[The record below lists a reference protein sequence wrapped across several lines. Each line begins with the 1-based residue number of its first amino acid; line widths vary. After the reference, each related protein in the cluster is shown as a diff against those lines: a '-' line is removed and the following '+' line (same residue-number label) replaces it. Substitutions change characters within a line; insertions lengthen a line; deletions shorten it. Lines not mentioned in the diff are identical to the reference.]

1 MKMSIFS
8 VQDHYPDQP
17 RSLGQLYS
25 QVLEQA
31 RRAEQLGYDTFWVA
45 EHHFHEYGAVPNPAV
60 FLAALSQQ
68 TTRLRLGTAISI
80 LTFHNPLTVAENYA
94 LVDQLSQGRLSLGV
108 GSGYLKHEFEGY
120 DVDPATKRERFDENL
135 MLVERL
141 LAGERVSHEGKFN
154 RIHEVR
160 LNVQPLQ
167 QPVPVY
173 VAILRREAAY
183 HVGRQGRR
191 MLFVPYAAVD
201 NLEEIGLMMQ
211 DYRRGLAEAG
221 IEDATGMAAV
231 ALHTHVAET
240 DAQARER
247 AARAFDLYVE
257 TRLYARKQVYDDIIA
272 SGLSLFGSARTVADK
287 LARLADMGLDHV
299 MSLHNFGLMPQDQV
313 LDSMQRLMAEALP
326 LSGVRPASAVPA

>member
-1 MKMSIFS
+1 
-8 VQDHYPDQP
+8 
-17 RSLGQLYS
+17 
-25 QVLEQA
+25 
-31 RRAEQLGYDTFWVA
+31 
-45 EHHFHEYGAVPNPAV
+45 
-60 FLAALSQQ
+60 
-68 TTRLRLGTAISI
+68 
-80 LTFHNPLTVAENYA
+80 
-94 LVDQLSQGRLSLGV
+94 
-108 GSGYLKHEFEGY
+108 
-120 DVDPATKRERFDENL
+120 KRERFDENL

-160 LNVQPLQ
+160 LNVQPVQ

-201 NLEEIGLMMQ
+201 NFEEIGLMMQ

-240 DAQARER
+240 DDEARER
-247 AARAFDLYVE
+247 AARAFDLYVD

-272 SGLSLFGSARTVADK
+272 SGLSLFGSPRTVADK

-299 MSLHNFGLMPQDQV
+299 MSLHN
-313 LDSMQRLMAEALP
+313 
-326 LSGVRPASAVPA
+326 

>member
-1 MKMSIFS
+1 ML
-8 VQDHYPDQP
+8 D
-17 RSLGQLYS
+17 
-25 QVLEQA
+25 QA
-31 RRAEQLGYDTFWVA
+31 RQAERLGYDTFWVA

-68 TTRLRLGTAISI
+68 TRRLRLGTAISI

-120 DVDPATKRERFDENL
+120 DVDPAIKRERFDENL

-141 LAGERVSHEGKFN
+141 LAGERVTHESRHN
-154 RIHEVR
+154 TIREVR
-160 LNVQPLQ
+160 INVQPVQ

-201 NLEEIGLMMQ
+201 SFEEIGLMMQ

-221 IEDATGMAAV
+221 IEDASGMAAV
-231 ALHTHVAET
+231 ALHTHVARPT
-240 DAQARER
+240 RWR
-247 AARAFDLYVE
+247 A
-257 TRLYARKQVYDDIIA
+257 
-272 SGLSLFGSARTVADK
+272 SARPALSTCTWTRVCTRASRSTPTSSPAACRCSVRR
-287 LARLADMGLDHV
+287 ARWPTSWRGWPTWGWT
-299 MSLHNFGLMPQDQV
+299 MS
-313 LDSMQRLMAEALP
+313 
-326 LSGVRPASAVPA
+326 

>member
-1 MKMSIFS
+1 ML
-8 VQDHYPDQP
+8 D
-17 RSLGQLYS
+17 
-25 QVLEQA
+25 QA
-31 RRAEQLGYDTFWVA
+31 RQAERLGYDTFWVA

-68 TTRLRLGTAISI
+68 TRRLRLGTAISI

-120 DVDPATKRERFDENL
+120 DVDPAIKRERFGENL

-141 LAGERVSHEGKFN
+141 LAGERVTHESRHN
-154 RIHEVR
+154 TIREVR
-160 LNVQPLQ
+160 INVQPVQ

-201 NLEEIGLMMQ
+201 SFEEIGLMMQ

-221 IEDATGMAAV
+221 IEDASGMAAV
-231 ALHTHVAET
+231 ALHTHVAPT
-240 DAQARER
+240 DALARER
-247 AARAFDLYVE
+247 AASAFDLYVD
-257 TRLYARKQVYDDIIA
+257 TRLYARKQVYADIIA
-272 SGLSLFGSARTVADK
+272 SGLSLFGSPRTVADK

-299 MSLHNFGLMPQDQV
+299 MSLHNFGLLSQDLV
-313 LDSMQRLMAEALP
+313 LDSMRGLMEEAMP
-326 LSGVRPASAVPA
+326 LSGVASVDAQPA

>member
-8 VQDHYPDQP
+8 VQDHYPSQP
-17 RSLGQLYS
+17 RTLGQLYS

-68 TTRLRLGTAISI
+68 TSRLRLGTAISI

-94 LVDQLSQGRLSLGV
+94 LVDQLSQGRLALGV
-108 GSGYLKHEFEGY
+108 GSGYLKHEFDGY
-120 DVDPATKRERFDENL
+120 GIDPATKRERFDENL

-141 LAGERVSHEGKFN
+141 LHGERVTHEGRFN
-154 RIHEVR
+154 TLHEVR
-160 LNVQPLQ
+160 LNVQPVQ
-167 QPVPVY
+167 DPVPLY

-201 NLEEIGLMMQ
+201 DFEEIGQMMQ

-221 IEDATGMAAV
+221 IEDAAGMAAV
-231 ALHTHVAET
+231 ALHTHVAAT
-240 DAQARER
+240 DEEARRR
-247 AARAFDLYVE
+247 AARAFDLYVD

-272 SGLSLFGSARTVADK
+272 SGLSLFGSPATVAAK

-299 MSLHNFGLMPQDQV
+299 LGLHNFGLMPQDLV
-313 LDSMQRLMAEALP
+313 LDSMQRLMEQAMP
-326 LSGVRPASAVPA
+326 LAGVRAA

>member
-1 MKMSIFS
+1 M
-8 VQDHYPDQP
+8 
-17 RSLGQLYS
+17 
-25 QVLEQA
+25 
-31 RRAEQLGYDTFWVA
+31 
-45 EHHFHEYGAVPNPAV
+45 
-60 FLAALSQQ
+60 AALSQQ
-68 TTRLRLGTAISI
+68 TRRLRLGTAISI

-120 DVDPATKRERFDENL
+120 DVDPAIKRERFDENL

-141 LAGERVSHEGKFN
+141 LAGERVTHESRHN
-154 RIHEVR
+154 TIREVR
-160 LNVQPLQ
+160 INVQPVQ

-201 NLEEIGLMMQ
+201 SFEEIGLMMQ

-221 IEDATGMAAV
+221 IEDASGMAAV
-231 ALHTHVAET
+231 ALHTHVAPT
-240 DAQARER
+240 DALARER
-247 AARAFDLYVE
+247 AANAFDLYVE
-257 TRLYARKQVYDDIIA
+257 TRLYARKQVYADIIA
-272 SGLSLFGSARTVADK
+272 SGLSLFGSPRTVADK

-299 MSLHNFGLMPQDQV
+299 MSLHNFGLLSQDQV
-313 LDSMQRLMAEALP
+313 LDSMRGLMEEAMP
-326 LSGVRPASAVPA
+326 LSGVASSAAQPA

>member
-8 VQDHYPDQP
+8 VQDHYPDHS
-17 RSLGQLYS
+17 RSLGQLYR

-31 RRAEQLGYDTFWVA
+31 RQAENLGYDTFWVA

-120 DVDPATKRERFDENL
+120 GVDPAVKRERFDENL

-141 LAGERVSHEGKFN
+141 LSGERVSHDGKFN
-154 RIHEVR
+154 TIREVR
-160 LNVQPLQ
+160 LNVQPVQ

-201 NLEEIGLMMQ
+201 NFEEIGLMMQ

-221 IEDATGMAAV
+221 IEDACGMAAV
-231 ALHTHVAET
+231 ALHTHVAAT
-240 DAQARER
+240 DDLARER
-247 AARAFDLYVE
+247 AASAFDLYVD

-272 SGLSLFGSARTVADK
+272 SGLSLFGSPRTVADK

-326 LSGVRPASAVPA
+326 LSGVQTPATSPA

>member
-8 VQDHYPDQP
+8 VQDHYPGQP

-31 RRAEQLGYDTFWVA
+31 RQAERLGYDTFWVA

-120 DVDPATKRERFDENL
+120 NVDPAIKRERFDENL

-154 RIHEVR
+154 TLREVR
-160 LNVQPLQ
+160 INVQPVQ

-201 NLEEIGLMMQ
+201 NFEEIGLMMQ
-211 DYRRGLAEAG
+211 DYRRGLAEAD

-231 ALHTHVAET
+231 ALHTHVAGT

-247 AARAFDLYVE
+247 AASAFDLYVD

-272 SGLSLFGSARTVADK
+272 SGLSLFGSPRTVADK

-299 MSLHNFGLMPQDQV
+299 MSLHNFGLMPQDHV
-313 LDSMQRLMAEALP
+313 LDSMQRLMTEALP
-326 LSGVRPASAVPA
+326 LSGVRAQDRLPA

>member
-1 MKMSIFS
+1 ML
-8 VQDHYPDQP
+8 D
-17 RSLGQLYS
+17 
-25 QVLEQA
+25 QA
-31 RRAEQLGYDTFWVA
+31 RQAERLGYDTFWVA

-68 TTRLRLGTAISI
+68 TRRLRLGTAISI

-120 DVDPATKRERFDENL
+120 DVDPAIKRERFDENL

-141 LAGERVSHEGKFN
+141 LAGERVTHESRHN
-154 RIHEVR
+154 TIREVR
-160 LNVQPLQ
+160 INVQPVQ

-201 NLEEIGLMMQ
+201 SFEEIGLMMQ

-221 IEDATGMAAV
+221 IEDASGMAAV
-231 ALHTHVAET
+231 ALHTHVAPT
-240 DAQARER
+240 DALARER
-247 AARAFDLYVE
+247 AASAFDLYVD
-257 TRLYARKQVYDDIIA
+257 TRLYARKQVYADIIA
-272 SGLSLFGSARTVADK
+272 SGLSLFGSPRTVADK

-299 MSLHNFGLMPQDQV
+299 MSLHNFGLLSQDLV
-313 LDSMQRLMAEALP
+313 LDSMRGLMEEAMP
-326 LSGVRPASAVPA
+326 LSGVASVDAQPA

>member
-8 VQDHYPDQP
+8 VQDHYPSAP
-17 RSLGQLYS
+17 RSLGQLYG

-31 RRAEQLGYDTFWVA
+31 RQAERLGYDTFWVA

-68 TTRLRLGTAISI
+68 TRRLRLGTAISI

-120 DVDPATKRERFDENL
+120 DVDPAIKRERFDENL

-141 LAGERVSHEGKFN
+141 LAGERVTHESRHNTIRGVQ
-154 RIHEVR
+154 I
-160 LNVQPLQ
+160 NVQPVQ

-201 NLEEIGLMMQ
+201 SFEEIGLMMQ

-221 IEDATGMAAV
+221 IEDVSGMAAV
-231 ALHTHVAET
+231 ALHTHVAQT
-240 DAQARER
+240 DALARER
-247 AARAFDLYVE
+247 AASAFDLYVD
-257 TRLYARKQVYDDIIA
+257 TRLYARKQVYADIIA
-272 SGLSLFGSARTVADK
+272 SGLSLFGSPRTVADK

-299 MSLHNFGLMPQDQV
+299 MSLHNFGLLSQDLV
-313 LDSMQRLMAEALP
+313 LDSMRGLMEEAMP
-326 LSGVRPASAVPA
+326 LSGVASAAAQPA